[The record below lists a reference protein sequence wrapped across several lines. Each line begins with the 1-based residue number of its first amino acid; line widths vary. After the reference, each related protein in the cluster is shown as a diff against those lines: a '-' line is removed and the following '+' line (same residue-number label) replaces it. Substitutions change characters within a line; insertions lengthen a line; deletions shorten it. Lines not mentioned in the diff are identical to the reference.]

1 MCRCRSY
8 LLTVVFTLGFCLLA
22 NSQSKEV
29 LQSKK
34 AQIQKEIQLTNKL
47 IKKAKKEKNQSI
59 NILSTLNKQI
69 ESRGEIVKTLDLEI
83 KMTIVQ
89 IENLKAEIKDT
100 KQSIQNQQNLLD
112 TLKKEYA
119 LMIRHAYHNR
129 NSYDRLAFI
138 FSAQSYNQAFKRI
151 RYLQEYSQFR
161 QKQVKEIKEVER
173 QLSEELLSLKRQ
185 KVLLTVAKNERN
197 AMLGESQIEI
207 NLLTQEKQSQNTFL
221 SSLRK
226 REKKL
231 KKDLSKQ
238 QQLAKTLD
246 DKIKKIIAEEIRKA
260 KEKANVG
267 GGVTMSLT
275 PEEQQLADN
284 FSSNKGKLP
293 WPVERGVIIERFGIQ
308 PHPVLRGIETLNNG
322 VKITTEEGSFVRAI
336 FEGEVSR
343 IIDIPGSGKAVI
355 ISHGDYFTV
364 YSNLIEVFVKRGQ
377 TVGLKEDIAR
387 VFTKSS
393 NKESITELQIWKGSE
408 KLDPSSWLYKAY

>member
-1 MCRCRSY
+1 MYRCSSY
-8 LLTVVFTLGFCLLA
+8 LLTIVFVFGLSLLA
-22 NSQSKEV
+22 SSQSKEV

-89 IENLKAEIKDT
+89 IDNLKAEIKET
-100 KQSIQNQQNLLD
+100 KQSIKDQQNLLD

-226 REKKL
+226 KEKKL

-267 GGVTMSLT
+267 GGVTLSLT

-336 FEGEVSR
+336 FEGNVSR

-377 TVGLKEDIAR
+377 TVSLKEDIAR

>member
-1 MCRCRSY
+1 MCRFSSCA
-8 LLTVVFTLGFCLLA
+8 LTIVFILGFCLLA

-47 IKKAKKEKNQSI
+47 IKKAKKDKNQSI

-69 ESRGEIVKTLDLEI
+69 ESRDEIIKTLDLEI
-83 KMTIVQ
+83 KLTIVQ
-89 IENLKAEIKDT
+89 IDNLKAEIKDT
-100 KQSIQNQQNLLD
+100 KQSIQDQQNLLD

-138 FSAQSYNQAFKRI
+138 FSSQSYNQAFKRI

-161 QKQVKEIKEVER
+161 QKQVEEIKEVER

-197 AMLGESQIEI
+197 TMLGESQIEI

-267 GGVTMSLT
+267 GGVTLSLT

-308 PHPVLRGIETLNNG
+308 PHPALRGIEILNNG
-322 VKITTEEGSFVRAI
+322 VKITTEEGSLVRAI
-336 FEGEVSR
+336 FEGKVSR
-343 IIDIPGSGKAVI
+343 IIEIPGSGKAVI

>member
-267 GGVTMSLT
+267 GGVTLSLT

>member
-1 MCRCRSY
+1 MCRFSSCV
-8 LLTVVFTLGFCLLA
+8 LTIVFILGFCLLA
-22 NSQSKEV
+22 NSQSKED

-47 IKKAKKEKNQSI
+47 IKKAKKDKNQSI

-69 ESRGEIVKTLDLEI
+69 ESRDEIIKTLDLEI
-83 KMTIVQ
+83 KLTIVQ
-89 IENLKAEIKDT
+89 IDNLKAEIKDT
-100 KQSIQNQQNLLD
+100 KQSIQDQQNLLD

-138 FSAQSYNQAFKRI
+138 FSSQSYNQAFKRI

-161 QKQVKEIKEVER
+161 QKQVEEIKEVER

-197 AMLGESQIEI
+197 TMLGESQIEI

-267 GGVTMSLT
+267 GGVTLSLT

-308 PHPVLRGIETLNNG
+308 PHPALRGIEILNNG
-322 VKITTEEGSFVRAI
+322 VKITTEEGSLVRAI
-336 FEGEVSR
+336 FEGKVSR
-343 IIDIPGSGKAVI
+343 IIEIPGSGKAVI

>member
-1 MCRCRSY
+1 MYRCSSY
-8 LLTVVFTLGFCLLA
+8 LLTIVFVSGLSLLA
-22 NSQSKEV
+22 SSQSKEV

-89 IENLKAEIKDT
+89 IDNLKAEIKET
-100 KQSIQNQQNLLD
+100 KQSINDQQNLLD

-185 KVLLTVAKNERN
+185 KVLLTVAKNKRN
-197 AMLGESQIEI
+197 AMFGESQIEI

-226 REKKL
+226 KEKKL

-267 GGVTMSLT
+267 GGVTLSLT

-336 FEGEVSR
+336 FEGNVSR

-393 NKESITELQIWKGSE
+393 NKESITELQIWNGSE

>member
-1 MCRCRSY
+1 MCRCRSF

-267 GGVTMSLT
+267 GGVTLSLT

-336 FEGEVSR
+336 FEGKVSR

>member
-69 ESRGEIVKTLDLEI
+69 ESRGEIVKTLDQEI

-267 GGVTMSLT
+267 GGVTLSLT

-336 FEGEVSR
+336 FDGKVSR

>member
-1 MCRCRSY
+1 M
-8 LLTVVFTLGFCLLA
+8 
-22 NSQSKEV
+22 
-29 LQSKK
+29 
-34 AQIQKEIQLTNKL
+34 TNKL

-267 GGVTMSLT
+267 GGVTLSLT

-336 FEGEVSR
+336 FEGKVSR

>member
-267 GGVTMSLT
+267 GGVSLSLT

-336 FEGEVSR
+336 FEGKVSR

>member
-1 MCRCRSY
+1 MYRCSSY
-8 LLTVVFTLGFCLLA
+8 LLTIVFVFGLSLLA
-22 NSQSKEV
+22 SSQSKEV

-89 IENLKAEIKDT
+89 IDNLKAEIKET
-100 KQSIQNQQNLLD
+100 KKSIKDQQNLLD

-161 QKQVKEIKEVER
+161 QKQVKEIKDVER

-185 KVLLTVAKNERN
+185 KVLLTVAKNKRN

-226 REKKL
+226 KEKKL

-267 GGVTMSLT
+267 GGVTLSLT

-336 FEGEVSR
+336 FEGNVSR

>member
-267 GGVTMSLT
+267 GGVTLSLT

-336 FEGEVSR
+336 FEGKVSR

-377 TVGLKEDIAR
+377 TVELKEDIAR

>member
-1 MCRCRSY
+1 MYRCSSY
-8 LLTVVFTLGFCLLA
+8 LLTIVFVFGLSLLA
-22 NSQSKEV
+22 SSQSKEV

-89 IENLKAEIKDT
+89 IDNLKAEIKET
-100 KQSIQNQQNLLD
+100 KQSIKDQQNLLD

-161 QKQVKEIKEVER
+161 QKQVKEIKDVER

-185 KVLLTVAKNERN
+185 KVLLTVAKNKRN

-226 REKKL
+226 KEKKL

-267 GGVTMSLT
+267 GGVTLSLT

-308 PHPVLRGIETLNNG
+308 PHPVLR
-322 VKITTEEGSFVRAI
+322 
-336 FEGEVSR
+336 
-343 IIDIPGSGKAVI
+343 
-355 ISHGDYFTV
+355 
-364 YSNLIEVFVKRGQ
+364 
-377 TVGLKEDIAR
+377 
-387 VFTKSS
+387 
-393 NKESITELQIWKGSE
+393 
-408 KLDPSSWLYKAY
+408 

>member
-1 MCRCRSY
+1 
-8 LLTVVFTLGFCLLA
+8 
-22 NSQSKEV
+22 
-29 LQSKK
+29 
-34 AQIQKEIQLTNKL
+34 
-47 IKKAKKEKNQSI
+47 
-59 NILSTLNKQI
+59 
-69 ESRGEIVKTLDLEI
+69 
-83 KMTIVQ
+83 
-89 IENLKAEIKDT
+89 
-100 KQSIQNQQNLLD
+100 
-112 TLKKEYA
+112 
-119 LMIRHAYHNR
+119 
-129 NSYDRLAFI
+129 
-138 FSAQSYNQAFKRI
+138 
-151 RYLQEYSQFR
+151 
-161 QKQVKEIKEVER
+161 
-173 QLSEELLSLKRQ
+173 
-185 KVLLTVAKNERN
+185 VAKNERN
-197 AMLGESQIEI
+197 TMLGESQIEI

-226 REKKL
+226 KEKKL

-267 GGVTMSLT
+267 GGVTLSLT

-336 FEGEVSR
+336 FEGNVSR

>member
-1 MCRCRSY
+1 MCRFSSCA
-8 LLTVVFTLGFCLLA
+8 LTIVFILGFCLLA

-47 IKKAKKEKNQSI
+47 IKKAKKDKNQSI

-69 ESRGEIVKTLDLEI
+69 ESRDEIIKTLDLEI
-83 KMTIVQ
+83 KLTIVQ
-89 IENLKAEIKDT
+89 IDNLKAEIKDT
-100 KQSIQNQQNLLD
+100 KQSIQDQQNLLD

-138 FSAQSYNQAFKRI
+138 FSSQSYNQAFKRI

-161 QKQVKEIKEVER
+161 QKQVEEIKEVER
-173 QLSEELLSLKRQ
+173 QLSEDLLSLKRQ

-197 AMLGESQIEI
+197 TMLGESQIEI

-267 GGVTMSLT
+267 GGVTLSLT

-308 PHPVLRGIETLNNG
+308 PHPALRGIEILNNG
-322 VKITTEEGSFVRAI
+322 VKITTEEGSLVRAI
-336 FEGEVSR
+336 FEGKVSR
-343 IIDIPGSGKAVI
+343 IIEIPGSGKAVI